1 MRYTRTFTK
10 VIHGYEQIEAENMK
24 DAEVLINLGD
34 CDTFENKEEYSEI
47 GEIILEEWKWIQ

>member
-47 GEIILEEWKWIQ
+47 GEIILEE